1 MCLLGDERSLQYIR
15 HFLIGSRVHGS
26 EPEVKLHNFNVTK
39 YAPHLAILSS
49 NKYRWPR
56 AKGKGSILEIAR
68 PVHCRKRKLN
78 AATEYFGRLWRTK

>member
-1 MCLLGDERSLQYIR
+1 MQ
-15 HFLIGSRVHGS
+15 
-26 EPEVKLHNFNVTK
+26 T
-39 YAPHLAILSS
+39 HLAILSS

-78 AATEYFGRLWRTK
+78 AATEYSGDFGEPNKSDLILLVTLSSRFLMPLPFRKLYRSQYYESGMRL